1 MRNDGG
7 RTSIFAELN
16 EIERANCSLLY
27 KRSCVWLECF
37 REWNLCFIGLKFFL
51 FSLSLTLCV
60 CVLRILR
67 CLPSIFMEKKR
78 KKLHIIQF
86 AFFCMNALC
95 FPHSIESHLIS
106 MWSLA
111 NQKKRCTAWNWS
123 TLPEK
128 RNENNFSMKVM
139 SFTVKRPLKMNLH
152 IAQPSAR
159 ILMKC
164 GTAVV
169 RLNGEKL
176 LMTMAKRLAK

>member
-7 RTSIFAELN
+7 RTSIF
-16 EIERANCSLLY
+16 EIERERANCSLLY

-51 FSLSLTLCV
+51 FSLFLTLCV

-67 CLPSIFMEKKR
+67 CLLSIFMEKKR

-86 AFFCMNALC
+86 AFFLYECAL
-95 FPHSIESHLIS
+95 FSTFNWISFDFNVESS
-106 MWSLA
+106 EW
-111 NQKKRCTAWNWS
+111 KKRCTAWNWS

-152 IAQPSAR
+152 VAQPSAR

-176 LMTMAKRLAK
+176 LMTMAKRLAE